1 MVYNT
6 IYNHN
11 CVERMNSMK
20 LYVICRR
27 GPKEFWAGMLKG
39 VLTEYQPGKSIVL
52 VSTRFNIESLS
63 WVPYKKIAG
72 VKDIKSLKKF
82 MTPRRF
88 LHVKLG
94 KNTLGATRSLY
105 TEDINDFIKF
115 LLEVSKSK
123 QIWINNLSTVLP
135 SPGEAKSSEV
145 RNVLR
150 AKKVTTGIL

>member
-11 CVERMNSMK
+11 CIERTNSMK

-27 GPKEFWAGMLKG
+27 EPKEFWAGMLKG
-39 VLTEYQPGKSIVL
+39 VLTETITT
-52 VSTRFNIESLS
+52 VSTRFNITSLT
-63 WVPYKKIAG
+63 WIPYKKIAG

-82 MTPRRF
+82 MTPRKF
-88 LHVKLG
+88 LHDRLG

-105 TEDINDFIKF
+105 TEDIDDFIKF